1 MDFVEGLPVSE
12 GSNAILVVVDRFTK
26 CSHFLP
32 LKHPFT
38 AQTVAKLMLDSVI
51 KLHGLPRSILS
62 DRDRIFNSTF
72 WKTLFQ
78 LMDTKLLMSSSYHPQ
93 TDGQTERVNQC
104 LEMYLRCAMQDSPT
118 QWKSW
123 LSLAELWYNSSYHT
137 ALGCSPFKAL
147 YGHEPNLG
155 HLISVPTQEQSP
167 AGDWLLDREA
177 QLAALKRHLD
187 AAQNRM
193 KIQADHHRTDRRF
206 QVGEQVLL
214 KLQPYVQQS
223 VVSRPFPKLA
233 YKFYGPFCVLERIG
247 AVAYKLALP
256 ADSLIHPVFH
266 VSQLKPFTPS
276 YTPVFHDLPK
286 LVDFSVRDLKPEAV
300 LDRRL
305 VKKGNRAVPQVLI
318 K

>member
-1 MDFVEGLPVSE
+1 MDFVEGLPVSK

-26 CSHFLP
+26 YSHFLP

-104 LEMYLRCAMQDSPT
+104 LEMYLRCVVQDSPT
-118 QWKSW
+118 HWKSW

-193 KIQADHHRTDRRF
+193 KIQVDRHRTDRSF
-206 QVGEQVLL
+206 QVE
-214 KLQPYVQQS
+214 
-223 VVSRPFPKLA
+223 
-233 YKFYGPFCVLERIG
+233 
-247 AVAYKLALP
+247 
-256 ADSLIHPVFH
+256 
-266 VSQLKPFTPS
+266 
-276 YTPVFHDLPK
+276 
-286 LVDFSVRDLKPEAV
+286 
-300 LDRRL
+300 
-305 VKKGNRAVPQVLI
+305 NRCY
-318 K
+318 